1 MHKIIRASTVPQS
14 INIFCKGILKELS
27 SKYEMVVVSSPG
39 PLMQTIEEREG
50 VKTIAVKMERRI
62 SLWKDLKSLIHMIR
76 VFRKERPTLV
86 HSITPKAGLICMMAG
101 WITKVPI
108 RVHTFTGLVFPT
120 SKGLKRKILMFTDK
134 LTCAC
139 ATHVNPEG
147 KGVRDDL
154 ANYGITHKPMKIL
167 GNGNIR
173 GVDMTLYS
181 RRLEVMEKAAGI
193 RSNLFTFVYVG
204 RIVKDKGID
213 ELCEA
218 FERLQKEFPH
228 IILRLV
234 GSFEDDVDPI
244 SEQSKKIIENNKSIE
259 AIGAK
264 YGDDFLAY
272 YASADCFVMPS
283 YREGFPNTVL
293 EAGALGLPSVVT
305 DINGSREIIIEGENG
320 LIVPPQN
327 SDALYGAM
335 KKMLTDEDS
344 RKHMADNARKLVA
357 DRFEQGYVR
366 KCLYDYYEELF
377 SQL

>member
-1 MHKIIRASTVPQS
+1 
-14 INIFCKGILKELS
+14 
-27 SKYEMVVVSSPG
+27 MVVVSSPG